1 MEEKDIKWKEV
12 RVKEDEVVRRQEVE
26 EVRIEEVEEVRREEV
41 EEVRREEVEE
51 LRRDKVQK
59 VRSKDEEEGKE
70 LRVRSIVDTYSAM
83 KLKAN
88 IEMVD
93 EPALAK
99 ILLYLMTQAKIYT

>member
-26 EVRIEEVEEVRREEV
+26 EVKTQ
-41 EEVRREEVEE
+41 EVEE
-51 LRRDKVQK
+51 LRRDKVQR

-70 LRVRSIVDTYSAM
+70 QRVRSIVDTYSAM

>member
-26 EVRIEEVEEVRREEV
+26 ELRRGEVEEVRRDE
-41 EEVRREEVEE
+41 
-51 LRRDKVQK
+51 VQK
-59 VRSKDEEEGKE
+59 VRSKNEEEGKDQ
-70 LRVRSIVDTYSAM
+70 RVRSIVDTYSAV
-83 KLKAN
+83 KSKAN

>member
-12 RVKEDEVVRRQEVE
+12 RVKEDEVVKTQ
-26 EVRIEEVEEVRREEV
+26 
-41 EEVRREEVEE
+41 EVEE